1 MRLYTNIDEFL
12 ASQPATKPGQP
23 ATKPGTSPGTR
34 PTPSR
39 PSPIRRD
46 KPSTEP
52 APKAKLKDVME
63 RFKTELRKSE
73 TPIKFNLTKLKA
85 KYND

>member
-12 ASQPATKPGQP
+12 AAQPATKPGQP
-23 ATKPGTSPGTR
+23 ATKPGIAPGTR

-52 APKAKLKDVME
+52 APKAKLDDVMK
-63 RFKTELRKSE
+63 RFNAELKKAKA
-73 TPIKFNLTKLKA
+73 PIKFNLSKLKE